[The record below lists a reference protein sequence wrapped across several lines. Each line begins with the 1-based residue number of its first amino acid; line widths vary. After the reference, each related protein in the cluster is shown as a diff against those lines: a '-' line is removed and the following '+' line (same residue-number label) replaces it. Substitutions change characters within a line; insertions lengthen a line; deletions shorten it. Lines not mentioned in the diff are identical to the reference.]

1 MAENNTPN
9 THPVDLKRRVTE
21 GTATV
26 DQAIEWLLHTRRTPA
41 YTAALDL
48 VVAERDRL
56 RAALW
61 EASSIVAGIA
71 VDHPRL
77 GGVKSIELC
86 DSVREPLGGWH
97 PDHDS

>member
-1 MAENNTPN
+1 MAKNNT
-9 THPVDLKRRVTE
+9 TTE
-21 GTATV
+21 
-26 DQAIEWLLHTRRTPA
+26 RPA
-41 YTAALDL
+41 GPPTAADL
-48 VVAERDRL
+48 RADADRLSEIGGLMRSSAALVAALTAERDRL